1 MIFLVPCYES
11 LSDGIENTWLMW
23 PWWVK
28 TTSEGGW
35 NREVKI
41 FKDVQMS
48 DGSWRFSCGDVYSFQ
63 KLYERLISCPC
74 PEVGQK

>member
-28 TTSEGGW
+28 ITSEGGW

-41 FKDVQMS
+41 VKDVKIVTDVQMS

-63 KLYERLISCPC
+63 KLY
-74 PEVGQK
+74 